1 MMAAAI
7 NIAFSLTSI
16 SRGNLRKKL
25 SASVTLSL
33 ISPVFSFEMF
43 PTSTPSLLNIWYSNF
58 LPQFQWQQLPD
69 MEYNLFPLPSSTR
82 IVGTQQVL
90 SRLSFPSSTSKLL
103 MVMNCLELQK
113 QQRKQKQHGQ
123 PHGAQAQSL

>member
-7 NIAFSLTSI
+7 SIAFSLTSI
-16 SRGNLRKKL
+16 SRGNLRTKL

-33 ISPVFSFEMF
+33 IAPVFCFEMF
-43 PTSTPSLLNIWYSNF
+43 PTSTPSLLIIWYSNF

-113 QQRKQKQHGQ
+113 QQRKQKQ
-123 PHGAQAQSL
+123 AQL